1 MRATAIE
8 LTSRIGGQETLGDNK
23 QSKLEKWRKKYA
35 SSVIALGC
43 LYSLLVSWGE
53 GWFFSVIMILG
64 ILICGSFA
72 ICDVKNSKRIG

>member
-1 MRATAIE
+1 M
-8 LTSRIGGQETLGDNK
+8 GDNK

-64 ILICGSFA
+64 ILVCGSFA
-72 ICDVKNSKRIG
+72 ICDVKKSKRIG